1 MEQYDNARAIGNKSG
16 TGLGDYFKVK
26 VWFAPMVSPSYFR
39 LMQIKDMISFLEE
52 LAPRSLQESYDNS
65 GLLVG
70 NANAEL
76 TKALVSLDITE
87 DVVEEAVAKGCE
99 MIIAHHPIIFGG
111 LKSLTG
117 KNYVERTVMAAIKND
132 VALYAI
138 HTNLDNVHTGVN
150 RMIGEKLGVNTMQI
164 LAPKNGLLKK
174 LVVFV
179 PAEEKDAVLE
189 AMFKAGAGKVGE
201 YDECSFQIDGTG
213 TFRGSENSNPTIGEK
228 GVRENAKEVRLEF
241 ILESYRLPKV
251 LRAMIEAHPYEEV
264 AHDIYSLDN
273 SHQQIGS
280 GMVGMLQEPMYAMD
294 FLKMVKD
301 VFGGTVRYT
310 NLMKDEVQKI
320 AWCGGSGSF
329 LLPQAKA
336 AGADV
341 FLTSDFKYHQFFDAE
356 NEIIIADIGHYEN
369 EQFTKEL
376 LFQSIKEKFPNF
388 ALLLTETYTN
398 PINYL

>member
-1 MEQYDNARAIGNKSG
+1 
-16 TGLGDYFKVK
+16 
-26 VWFAPMVSPSYFR
+26 
-39 LMQIKDMISFLEE
+39 MQIKEIINFLEE
-52 LAPRSLQESYDNS
+52 LAPRSLQESYDNT

-70 NANAEL
+70 NANAEV
-76 TKALVSLDITE
+76 TKALISLDVTE

-99 MIIAHHPIIFGG
+99 LIISHHPIIFGG
-111 LKSLTG
+111 LKSFTG

-132 VALYAI
+132 IALYAI
-138 HTNLDNVHTGVN
+138 HTNLDNIHTGVN
-150 RMIGEKLGVNTMQI
+150 RKIGEKLGVKNMQV
-164 LAPKNGLLKK
+164 LAPKKGLLKK

-179 PAEEKDAVLE
+179 PIEKKDAVVE
-189 AMFKAGAGKVGE
+189 AMFAAGGGKVGE

-213 TFRGSENSNPTIGEK
+213 TFRGSENSNPTVGEI
-228 GVRENAKEVRLEF
+228 GVRKYAEEVRVEM
-241 ILESYRLPKV
+241 ILESHKLSKV
-251 LRAMIEAHPYEEV
+251 LAAMIDAHPYEEV
-264 AHDIYSLDN
+264 AHDIYTLEN
-273 SHQQIGS
+273 THQEIGS
-280 GMVGMLQEPMYAMD
+280 GMVGQLSEPMYALD

-301 VFGGTVRYT
+301 TFGGTVRYT
-310 NLMKDEVQKI
+310 SLMKDEVQKI

-336 AGADV
+336 SGADV

-376 LFQSIKEKFPNF
+376 LYQSIKEKFPNF